1 MSWGGGSGGRPELF
15 TGSKLYISEKSLC
28 WMKNCNSIKNC
39 CYCTVTIQ

>member
-28 WMKNCNSIKNC
+28 WMKNFVIALKI
-39 CYCTVTIQ
+39 VVIVL